1 MDPGRAERFATWLRD
16 AAGIVEPRRVVRDD
30 AGGILV
36 SKFEEGFAA
45 RLLGAVDDLRDIFDP
60 ETVAA
65 RYERTGGESPGIAR
79 VDCWRLAVRSLL
91 IDATEAG
98 RITREQRAEVEA
110 GVDSVA
116 ALMASILWTSPVI
129 GDDSTPKS
137 GELAAYREALEA
149 MNAENSLF
157 TRFYGE
163 FEGVRVVNHC
173 PGARVARR
181 LLEQAWR
188 ITTGSEP
195 PPVSPAG

>member
-1 MDPGRAERFATWLRD
+1 MDAERLERFAAWLRD
-16 AAGIVEPRRVVRDD
+16 VAGIDEPRRVVRAD
-30 AGGILV
+30 ASGILV

-45 RLLGAVDDLRDIFDP
+45 RLLAAVDELRDAFDP
-60 ETVAA
+60 ATVSA
-65 RYERTGGESPGIAR
+65 RYERAGRETPGIAR
-79 VDCWRLAVRSLL
+79 VDCWAVAVRSLL
-91 IDATEAG
+91 VDAQEAG
-98 RITREQRAEVEA
+98 RITAEQRAEVEA

-116 ALMASILWTSPVI
+116 ALMSSILWTSPVF
-129 GDDSTPKS
+129 GDELPPKS
-137 GELAAYREALEA
+137 SEIAAYREALES

-173 PGARVARR
+173 PGSRVARS

-195 PPVSPAG
+195 PPATVD